1 MDVFS
6 MLLAYSGRALPS
18 GSQNTRH
25 VRDTIKGSSGN
36 SDAVEV
42 RIEGPPEPLRT
53 TSRPIAGSVDQQ
65 LVVKAVSP
73 GKVNIRLTQRRSWE
87 RDKPP
92 LAEQSLPH
100 GDRAGVMVAA

>member
-1 MDVFS
+1 METQAVLKPGETF
-6 MLLAYSGRALPS
+6 ALPLTGRGSS
-18 GSQNTRH
+18 GYAWSYE
-25 VRDTIKGSSGN
+25 ISGN

-53 TSRPIAGSVDQQ
+53 TSRPIAGSVDQK

-73 GKVNIRLTQRRSWE
+73 GKVNIRLVQRRSWE

-92 LAEQSLPH
+92 LAEQSLTVIVQ
-100 GDRAGVMVAA
+100 A